1 MPILSIQSEVVYG
14 HVGHQASRFI
24 LERMGHPVWAVPTVL
39 FSNHL
44 AHKTV
49 TGRVLEAAQVRELID
64 GVRKLGVLSKANAV
78 LTGYLGAPETAAL
91 VAEIVAEVKTLNPS
105 ALYILDPVIGDQGA
119 MYVKPALAAALA
131 DILVPIAD
139 VLLPNVYELGH
150 LTSTEVTNRALAV
163 DALHALAKRSSA
175 RAIIGT
181 GIPDPTHPD
190 ELAVIAL
197 ARKTPSDAGT
207 VSVAVTK
214 RLPLFA
220 SGTGDAFA
228 ALFTARYLRDPDLK
242 AAIDAAVLGMSYIVG
257 ETATVN
263 SDELRIIETQ
273 SKWASVL
280 AG

>member
-49 TGRVLEAAQVRELID
+49 TGRVLPAAEVRSLID
-64 GVRKLGVLSKANAV
+64 GVRQLGVLGHANAV

-91 VAEIVAEVKTLNPS
+91 VAEIVAEVRGLNPR
-105 ALYILDPVIGDQGA
+105 ALFICDPVIGDQGA
-119 MYVKPALAAALA
+119 MYVKPELARALSQVV
-131 DILVPIAD
+131 VPLAD

-150 LTSTEVTNRALAV
+150 LTGGEVRSRGHAVEALRV
-163 DALHALAKRSSA
+163 LAGRSRA

-181 GIPDPTHPD
+181 GIPDPGHPD

-197 ARKTPSDAGT
+197 ARHGSDDPGT
-207 VSVAVTK
+207 VSMATT
-214 RLPLFA
+214 RRHPLFA

-228 ALFTARYLRDPDLK
+228 ALFTARYMKDRDLA
-242 AAIDAAVLGMSYIVG
+242 AAIGAAVTGMSHIVG
-257 ETATVN
+257 ATAADR
-263 SDELRIIETQ
+263 SHELRIIETQ
-273 SKWASVL
+273 QEWSAAL
-280 AG
+280 A